1 MELPV
6 NYNQI
11 SKPTL
16 KIRRKILQNG
26 EEKVNRCSKTII
38 KTVTLCFQKDKNEK
52 LLEKRCKVP
61 F

>member
-38 KTVTLCFQKDKNEK
+38 KTVRLCFQKDKN
-52 LLEKRCKVP
+52 
-61 F
+61 